1 MRVKINI
8 KKIKKNLGKLP
19 LAIVKHIFLACLF
32 LFFLSLIFGAILFYK
47 YNILFQRAELEVLEK
62 PFLSEEKT
70 YQEVL
75 EVWQEH
81 ERIFKEADFKE
92 YPDPFRKLV
101 LVTEEVPEETE
112 ELTE

>member
-1 MRVKINI
+1 MEIKIRIGKI
-8 KKIKKNLGKLP
+8 KKILGEL
-19 LAIVKHIFLACLF
+19 LSTIAKHVFLACLF

-92 YPDPFRKLV
+92 YPDPFRKSV
-101 LVTEEVPEETE
+101 LIPEEVPGETE